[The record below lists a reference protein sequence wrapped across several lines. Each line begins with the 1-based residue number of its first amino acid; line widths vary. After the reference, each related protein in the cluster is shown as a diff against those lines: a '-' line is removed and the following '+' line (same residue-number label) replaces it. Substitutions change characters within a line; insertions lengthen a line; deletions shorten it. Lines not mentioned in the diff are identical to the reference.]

1 MSNFKGEADGMEL
14 YSLLARYY
22 DDIFP
27 LDPAVVGFVRSA
39 CPPGMLLDV
48 GCATGALA
56 ASLACA
62 GYGVTGIDAD
72 PAMICLS
79 RARADRLGPV
89 CGRLDF
95 LETGMLSLDAYAPAG
110 SFDAVTCLGNTLVHL
125 PDADSV
131 TRFLE
136 QTLTLLSGTGV
147 LLVQILNYRFI
158 LDTPGGRLL
167 PDIDTGAFIFR
178 RAYRDRPDGRLD
190 FSVTLREKASGVEYS
205 DALPLLPLPPEE
217 LDRLLAAAGF
227 TERSSFG
234 GFDRRRFDPD
244 ALVLVMEARPGRG

>member
-1 MSNFKGEADGMEL
+1 MSNFKGEVDGMEL

-27 LDPAVVGFVRSA
+27 LDPAVVGFIRSA

-56 ASLACA
+56 ASLSGG
-62 GYGVTGIDAD
+62 GYAVTGIDVD

-79 RARADRLGPV
+79 RARADRLGAV

-95 LETGMLSLDAYAPAG
+95 LETGMLSLDASVPAG
-110 SFDAVTCLGNTLVHL
+110 SFDAVTCFGNTLVHL

-147 LLVQILNYRFI
+147 LLLQILNYRFI
-158 LDTPGGRLL
+158 RDAAVRAL
-167 PDIDTGAFIFR
+167 PDIDTGAFTFR
-178 RAYRDRPDGRLD
+178 RAYRERPDGRLD

-205 DALPLLPLPPEE
+205 DAVPLLPLLPEE

-227 TERSSFG
+227 TERSAFG
-234 GFDRRRFDPD
+234 GFDRRPFDPD
-244 ALVLVMEARPGRG
+244 ALVLVLEARPGRG